1 MRIFV
6 TGATGFIGSAVVDEL
21 LAAGHSVIGM
31 TRSEA
36 GAARLRAAGATAHFA
51 DLDDLDSILR
61 GVQQADAVIHTAFNH
76 DFSKFA
82 EHCANDR
89 QVIEAMGEAVAA
101 SGRPLVITS
110 GTGLFASSGV
120 LTEELVPDMDTVP
133 FPRVATEV
141 AAKGLMERGANVS
154 VVRLPP
160 SVHGDGD
167 HGFVPMLI
175 AMAREKGVSAYIG
188 EGLNHWPAVHRLDA
202 ARVFRLAAERGV
214 AARYHATG
222 EEGLPFRDI
231 ATVIGRRLGLPIV
244 SITSEQAAE
253 HFGWFA
259 GFAAVDNR
267 ASSQLTRQ
275 VLNWEPKQPG
285 LIADLDRPQYFAQ

>member
-6 TGATGFIGSAVVDEL
+6 TGATGFVGAAVVDEL
-21 LAAGHSVIGM
+21 LAAGHPVIGM

-36 GAARLRAAGATAHFA
+36 GAAWLRDVGATAHFA
-51 DLDDLDSILR
+51 NLDDIDSILR
-61 GVQQADAVIHTAFNH
+61 GVTQADAIIHTAFNH

-82 EHCANDR
+82 EHSANDR
-89 QVIEAMGEAVAA
+89 RVIEAMGEAVGA
-101 SGRPLVITS
+101 SGKPVVITS
-110 GTGLFASSGV
+110 GTGLLAPGGV
-120 LTEELVPDMDTVP
+120 ATEDQVPDMSMAP

-141 AAKGLMERGANVS
+141 AATGLMERGTNVS

-175 AMAREKGVSAYIG
+175 AIAREKGVSAYVG
-188 EGLNHWPAVHRLDA
+188 EGLNHWPAVHRRDA
-202 ARVFRLAAERGV
+202 AKVFRLAAERGI
-214 AARYHATG
+214 AARYHATA
-222 EEGLPFRDI
+222 EEGVPLRDI
-231 ATVIGRRLGLPIV
+231 ATVIGRRLGLPTV
-244 SITSEQAAE
+244 SITPEQAAE

-267 ASSQLTRQ
+267 ASSQHTRQ
-275 VLNWEPKQPG
+275 VLNWEPKQPS
-285 LIADLDRPQYFAQ
+285 LIVDLDRPRYFAQ